1 MVKWLTQQNV
11 YSLHKPIRHRFKKRR
26 AIVSKIDDQWQ
37 ADLVD
42 MQKNKFQNK
51 NFNYILTVIDIFSK
65 FAWAIP
71 IKNKTGDSITRAFEI
86 IFKDRIPT
94 KLHTD
99 KGLEFINKSTQN
111 LFKRKGIHWFATE
124 NETKAQVV
132 ERFNRT
138 LKTKMYKYFTA
149 KGMKTWINIID
160 ELVYNNKEYS
170 YTVVVRESVVSLS
183 LSLSASDYISHSSLC
198 YDDIYCRE
206 RGESI
211 KHASFWLT
219 L

>member
-1 MVKWLTQQNV
+1 M
-11 YSLHKPIRHRFKKRR
+11 
-26 AIVSKIDDQWQ
+26 
-37 ADLVD
+37 
-42 MQKNKFQNK
+42 
-51 NFNYILTVIDIFSK
+51 TVIDIFSK

-124 NETKAQVV
+124 NETKDQVV

-138 LKTKMYKYFTA
+138 LKSKMYKYFTA
-149 KGMKTWINIID
+149 KGTKTWINIID
-160 ELVYNNKEYS
+160 ELVYNQARIQELVKGGHFSKFSSRVAKMSISLPLAYS
-170 YTVVVRESVVSLS
+170 HGEVYIRML
-183 LSLSASDYISHSSLC
+183 LAYSAFL
-198 YDDIYCRE
+198 
-206 RGESI
+206 
-211 KHASFWLT
+211 
-219 L
+219 

>member
-1 MVKWLTQQNV
+1 M
-11 YSLHKPIRHRFKKRR
+11 
-26 AIVSKIDDQWQ
+26 
-37 ADLVD
+37 
-42 MQKNKFQNK
+42 
-51 NFNYILTVIDIFSK
+51 TVIDIFSK

-86 IFKDRIPT
+86 IFKDRIPA

-138 LKTKMYKYFTA
+138 LNHQKCTSISLLKVRKLGLISSMSWFTT
-149 KGMKTWINIID
+149 MIIRTID
-160 ELVYNNKEYS
+160 RLK
-170 YTVVVRESVVSLS
+170 
-183 LSLSASDYISHSSLC
+183 
-198 YDDIYCRE
+198 
-206 RGESI
+206 
-211 KHASFWLT
+211 
-219 L
+219 

>member
-11 YSLHKPIRHRFKKRR
+11 YSLQKPIRHRFKKRR
-26 AIVSKIDDQWQ
+26 VIVSKIDDQWQ

-42 MQKNKFQNK
+42 MQKNKSQNK
-51 NFNYILTVIDIFSK
+51 NFNYNLTVIDIFSK

-71 IKNKTGDSITRAFEI
+71 IKNKTGDSITRAFKI

-132 ERFNRT
+132 ERF
-138 LKTKMYKYFTA
+138 
-149 KGMKTWINIID
+149 KGPI
-160 ELVYNNKEYS
+160 
-170 YTVVVRESVVSLS
+170 R
-183 LSLSASDYISHSSLC
+183 
-198 YDDIYCRE
+198 
-206 RGESI
+206 
-211 KHASFWLT
+211 
-219 L
+219 

>member
-26 AIVSKIDDQWQ
+26 VIVSKIDDQWQ

-42 MQKNKFQNK
+42 MQKNKSQNK

-94 KLHTD
+94 KLQ
-99 KGLEFINKSTQN
+99 KSTQN

-138 LKTKMYKYFTA
+138 LK
-149 KGMKTWINIID
+149 
-160 ELVYNNKEYS
+160 
-170 YTVVVRESVVSLS
+170 
-183 LSLSASDYISHSSLC
+183 
-198 YDDIYCRE
+198 
-206 RGESI
+206 
-211 KHASFWLT
+211 
-219 L
+219 

>member
-1 MVKWLTQQNV
+1 
-11 YSLHKPIRHRFKKRR
+11 
-26 AIVSKIDDQWQ
+26 
-37 ADLVD
+37 
-42 MQKNKFQNK
+42 MQKNKSQNK

-138 LKTKMYKYFTA
+138 LK
-149 KGMKTWINIID
+149 
-160 ELVYNNKEYS
+160 
-170 YTVVVRESVVSLS
+170 
-183 LSLSASDYISHSSLC
+183 
-198 YDDIYCRE
+198 
-206 RGESI
+206 I
-211 KHASFWLT
+211 KNVQVFHC
-219 L
+219 

>member
-1 MVKWLTQQNV
+1 M
-11 YSLHKPIRHRFKKRR
+11 
-26 AIVSKIDDQWQ
+26 
-37 ADLVD
+37 
-42 MQKNKFQNK
+42 
-51 NFNYILTVIDIFSK
+51 TVIDIFSK

-71 IKNKTGDSITRAFEI
+71 LKNKTGDSITRAFEI

-138 LKTKMYKYFTA
+138 LKSKMYKYFTA
-149 KGMKTWINIID
+149 KGTKTWINIID
-160 ELVYNNKEYS
+160 ELVYN
-170 YTVVVRESVVSLS
+170 
-183 LSLSASDYISHSSLC
+183 YIVQELA
-198 YDDIYCRE
+198 
-206 RGESI
+206 I
-211 KHASFWLT
+211 KKRHQAYRIAAIVHIARLKPKS
-219 L
+219 

>member
-26 AIVSKIDDQWQ
+26 VIVSKIDDQWQ

-42 MQKNKFQNK
+42 MQKNKSQNK

-99 KGLEFINKSTQN
+99 KGLEFIKQINPEFIQK
-111 LFKRKGIHWFATE
+111 KR
-124 NETKAQVV
+124 NP
-132 ERFNRT
+132 
-138 LKTKMYKYFTA
+138 
-149 KGMKTWINIID
+149 
-160 ELVYNNKEYS
+160 LVCN
-170 YTVVVRESVVSLS
+170 
-183 LSLSASDYISHSSLC
+183 
-198 YDDIYCRE
+198 
-206 RGESI
+206 
-211 KHASFWLT
+211 
-219 L
+219 

>member
-26 AIVSKIDDQWQ
+26 VIVSKIDDQWQ

-42 MQKNKFQNK
+42 MQKNKSQNK
-51 NFNYILTVIDIFSK
+51 KFNYVLTVIDIFSK

-86 IFKDRIPT
+86 IFKDRIPA

-111 LFKRKGIHWFATE
+111 LFKRKGIYGL
-124 NETKAQVV
+124 Q
-132 ERFNRT
+132 
-138 LKTKMYKYFTA
+138 LKTKQKLKWWNA
-149 KGMKTWINIID
+149 LI
-160 ELVYNNKEYS
+160 E
-170 YTVVVRESVVSLS
+170 
-183 LSLSASDYISHSSLC
+183 H
-198 YDDIYCRE
+198 
-206 RGESI
+206 
-211 KHASFWLT
+211 
-219 L
+219 

>member
-1 MVKWLTQQNV
+1 
-11 YSLHKPIRHRFKKRR
+11 
-26 AIVSKIDDQWQ
+26 
-37 ADLVD
+37 
-42 MQKNKFQNK
+42 MQKNKSQNK

-138 LKTKMYKYFTA
+138 LKSKMYKYFTA
-149 KGMKTWINIID
+149 KGTKTWIDIID
-160 ELVYNNKEYS
+160 ELVYNYNNS
-170 YTVVVRESVVSLS
+170 YHR
-183 LSLSASDYISHSSLC
+183 
-198 YDDIYCRE
+198 
-206 RGESI
+206 SI
-211 KHASFWLT
+211 KMTPVEGSLKKNSKIVYNNLFPKLQSKPVKSKFSMGDRVRISKKR
-219 L
+219 

>member
-1 MVKWLTQQNV
+1 MI
-11 YSLHKPIRHRFKKRR
+11 SGR
-26 AIVSKIDDQWQ
+26 

-42 MQKNKFQNK
+42 MQKNKSQNK

-138 LKTKMYKYFTA
+138 LKSKMYKYFTA
-149 KGMKTWINIID
+149 KGTKTWINIID
-160 ELVYNNKEYS
+160 ELVYTIIIRTIDRLK
-170 YTVVVRESVVSLS
+170 
-183 LSLSASDYISHSSLC
+183 
-198 YDDIYCRE
+198 
-206 RGESI
+206 
-211 KHASFWLT
+211 
-219 L
+219 